1 MRAPVG
7 TCMCTDAKV
16 TLACVAKMVRHAAA
30 PCEPEGT
37 HHNVETKV
45 KPVVWRV
52 RWRDTGVTP
61 ILGPAS
67 RQDAGNTKERQ
78 GKESTCTLVT

>member
-1 MRAPVG
+1 
-7 TCMCTDAKV
+7 MCTDAKV
-16 TLACVAKMVRHAAA
+16 TLACVATMVRQHAA

-67 RQDAGNTKERQ
+67 RQDAGNTKEGRE
-78 GKESTCTLVT
+78 KESTYAPVT

>member
-16 TLACVAKMVRHAAA
+16 TPACVATMVHQHEA

-37 HHNVETKV
+37 HYSVETKV
-45 KPVVWRV
+45 KPVV
-52 RWRDTGVTP
+52 
-61 ILGPAS
+61 
-67 RQDAGNTKERQ
+67 
-78 GKESTCTLVT
+78 